1 MFKFLSI
8 TALVSIFLMS
18 KAFAEADVIK
28 EKDKDK
34 DGKLTIEEFAGDD
47 KKLQKKFKKLD
58 VDKDGSLSAEELKK
72 APEKKKKKKKK

>member
-1 MFKFLSI
+1 MNS
-8 TALVSIFLMS
+8 
-18 KAFAEADVIK
+18 AFAEADVIK

-34 DGKLTIEEFAGDD
+34 DGKLTIEEYAGDD

-58 VDKDGSLSAEELKK
+58 ANNDGSLSADELQK